1 MKVIG
6 IIGTRSRNSFK
17 DFDILRLSFDTIYEA
32 GDTLVSGG
40 CPQGGDRFAELIAK
54 DLNLPFYTVPEG
66 AAVLK
71 TGGMNIHPAFWH
83 KYGKRAGFI
92 RNTYIARDA
101 DILMAVVA
109 PNRTGGTE
117 DTIAKYLKYG
127 KDRLILV

>member
-6 IIGTRSRNSFK
+6 IVGTRSRDSFK
-17 DFDILRLSFDTIYEA
+17 DFDLLRLSFDTIYEF

-54 DLNLPFYTVPEG
+54 NLVLPFNTVPEG
-66 AAVLK
+66 SSTLM
-71 TGGMNIHPAFWH
+71 TGAMNIHPAFWG

-117 DTIAKYLKYG
+117 DTIAKYLKMG
-127 KDRLILV
+127 KDRLILI